1 MGALRILLSG
11 SMKRL
16 LLPLCLLAA
25 CAALHAQNVKDIL
38 ARMDQAAPNFHAISA
53 NVRMLTYTAILSD
66 TTIENGTLKMQ
77 RLKPGDVRAVI
88 DFSGQTD
95 AREIAFFGK
104 IVRIYY
110 PKLHE
115 YQDYDL
121 GKNSNMLNQFLL
133 LGFGS
138 SGRELAQSYNITL
151 EGSEKV
157 AGQDTAKLLLIPKD
171 PKVLERLKQV
181 EVWIPNN
188 AAYPVQQQFDEPSGN
203 YRRATY
209 TDIQLNPPMAGV
221 LELHLPPGTKKQS
234 Q

>member
-1 MGALRILLSG
+1 MRNFLLG
-11 SMKRL
+11 
-16 LLPLCLLAA
+16 LCLLLGD
-25 CAALHAQNVKDIL
+25 AALKAQNVNDIL
-38 ARMDQAAPNFHAISA
+38 ARMDQAAPAFHAIAA

-66 TTIENGTLKMQ
+66 KTTEDGTLKMQ

-88 DFSGQTD
+88 NFTGQTD
-95 AREIAFFGK
+95 AREIAFLGK

-110 PKLHE
+110 PNLHE

-138 SGRELAQSYNITL
+138 SGRELAQSYNITFA
-151 EGSEKV
+151 GSEKV
-157 AGQDTAKLLLIPKD
+157 AGQDTAKLLLVPKD
-171 PKVLERLKQV
+171 PKVLEHLRQA
-181 EVWIPNN
+181 EVWIPDN

-209 TDIQLNPPMAGV
+209 TDIQLNPPIHGT
-221 LELHLPPGTKKQS
+221 LELQLPPGTKRQS

>member
-1 MGALRILLSG
+1 
-11 SMKRL
+11 MKRFL
-16 LLPLCLLAA
+16 LGLCLLAG
-25 CAALHAQNVKDIL
+25 CAALDAQSVGDIL
-38 ARMDQAAPNFHAISA
+38 ARMDEAAPKFHAISA
-53 NVRMLTYTAILSD
+53 NVRMLTFTAVLND
-66 TTIENGTLKMQ
+66 NTIEDGTLKMQ

-88 DFSGQTD
+88 EFTGQSD
-95 AREIAFFGK
+95 ARQIAFLGK
-104 IVRIYY
+104 TVRIFY
-110 PKLHE
+110 PNLHE
-115 YQDYDL
+115 YQEYDL

-138 SGRELAQSYNITL
+138 SGRELAQSYNIQL

-171 PKVLERLKQV
+171 KKVLEHLKQA

-188 AAYPVQQQFDEPSGN
+188 AAYPLQQQFDEPSGN

-209 TDIQLNPPMAGV
+209 TNVELNPPIRGT
-221 LELHLPPGTKKQS
+221 LDLQLPPGTKRQS